1 MNKKFKFLCDHL
13 YLNNKT
19 KCKRFLKEFW
29 FKYSNKTNI
38 TFSWITF

>member
-1 MNKKFKFLCDHL
+1 MNTKCKFLYDHL